1 MKEYK
6 YGKISAGLSGK
17 TGAITMLL
25 TILFPLCLVIPT
37 GRLEVLGMSLLFAVV
52 YSIAIYGFS
61 WWPNIKC
68 DDDALYLEFLGWPI
82 KIPWDN
88 VLDIKEIP
96 YLPQKAWLV
105 TAKRITFLHYSFG
118 LLLSLK
124 LVPGFVIWGSI
135 SNCSELLSISKGKM
149 KRTGSISG
157 T

>member
-1 MKEYK
+1 MNEYK

-17 TGAITMLL
+17 TGPIAMLF
-25 TILFPLCLVIPT
+25 TILVLLCLGFAS
-37 GRLEVLGMSLLFAVV
+37 GRLAIAGFSLVFGIA
-52 YSIAIYGFS
+52 YGIAIYGFS

-68 DDDALYLEFLGWPI
+68 DDNALYLEFLGWPI
-82 KIPWDN
+82 KIPWEN

-124 LVPGFVIWGSI
+124 LVPGFVIWESI
-135 SNCSELLSISKGKM
+135 SNYSELLSFIKRKM
-149 KRTGSISG
+149 KKNG
-157 T
+157 